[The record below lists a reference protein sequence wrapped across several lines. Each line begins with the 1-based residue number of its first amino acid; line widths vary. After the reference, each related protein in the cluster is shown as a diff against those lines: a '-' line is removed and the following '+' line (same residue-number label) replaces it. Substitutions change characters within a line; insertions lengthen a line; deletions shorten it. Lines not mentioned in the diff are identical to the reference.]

1 MKSRVKYELEGKKLP
16 SLSTVLDNCKIGG
29 IGNLIYRAKKDG
41 FAGKDTTR
49 PDLCAF
55 ESIKA
60 IMREGHVELDEEYSD
75 SCIDKADPA
84 ICDAVDWIDKNKVSI
99 KIKDLSLV
107 SDSLFFGHTFD
118 LYNFGGD
125 TTLVQIVNQSEIYPE
140 NLIKLAA
147 CRSLLDN
154 NDLAS
159 SDTAYILRVY
169 LGSDGKAA
177 LEVHEYDDSCL
188 EQAAIALAQ
197 IMKLYTTQEKLKC
210 ML

>member
-1 MKSRVKYELEGKKLP
+1 MKSRIKYELEGKKLP

-60 IMREGHVELDEEYSD
+60 IMREGSVDLDDEYSD
-75 SCIDKADPA
+75 NCIDKAEPA
-84 ICDAVDWIDKNKVSI
+84 VQDAADWIDKNKVSI

-107 SDSLFFGHTFD
+107 SDSLFFGYTFD

-125 TTLVQIVNQSEIYPE
+125 TALVQIVNQSEIYPE

-147 CRSLLDN
+147 CRSLLHN
-154 NDLAS
+154 NDLIS
-159 SDTAYILRVY
+159 LSKVYILRVY

-177 LEVHEYDDSCL
+177 LEAHEYDGGCL
-188 EQAAIALAQ
+188 EQATITLTQ
-197 IMKLYTTQEKLKC
+197 IMKLYKTQEKLKC

>member
-1 MKSRVKYELEGKKLP
+1 MKSRIKYELEGKKLP

-60 IMREGHVELDEEYSD
+60 FVRKEPVDLDEYSD
-75 SCIDKADPA
+75 NCADKANSA
-84 ICDAVDWIDKNKVSI
+84 ICSAVDWCDENHVSI

-118 LYNFGGD
+118 LYN
-125 TTLVQIVNQSEIYPE
+125 VENNVAIIQIVNQSGIYPE

-159 SDTAYILRVY
+159 ADTAYILRVC
-169 LGSDGKAA
+169 LGDDGKAA
-177 LEVHEYDDSCL
+177 LEVHEYDDVCL
-188 EQAAIALAQ
+188 EQATIALVQ
-197 IMKLYTTQEKLKC
+197 IKELYAIQEKLKC